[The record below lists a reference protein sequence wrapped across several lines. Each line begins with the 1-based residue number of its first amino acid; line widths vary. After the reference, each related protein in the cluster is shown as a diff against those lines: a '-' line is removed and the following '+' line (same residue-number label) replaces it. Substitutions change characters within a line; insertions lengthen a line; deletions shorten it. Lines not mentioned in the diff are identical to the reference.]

1 MRQQNRNEELTSSVS
16 TSSRLADANAPADS
30 FIQAMR
36 KDLHTSRK
44 CFSGAVL
51 VEWVVNYVGN
61 HGYDELGLCIGHT
74 ETQTGLDLGQLVI
87 KEVLIWYRN

>member
-1 MRQQNRNEELTSSVS
+1 MRQQNRNEELTSSMS
-16 TSSRLADANAPADS
+16 TSSHLADANAPADC

-51 VEWVVNYVGN
+51 VEWVVNYVLN
-61 HGYDELGLCIGHT
+61 HGYDELGLCIGDT
-74 ETQTGLDLGQLVI
+74 EIQTGLELGQLLI